1 MSEDTSDRPSVE
13 NDAPPILVKLA
24 KAREDGLEHFDGLRF
39 RFVES
44 LVARAED
51 RPDGRARLHQ
61 RAEDRLAAL
70 RADFDRVHAECMT
83 ALAFYEGDVPEEI
96 RRHLEVGDLRTVLR
110 AALRRSVPHAERFR
124 KKQGSKLEE
133 EVVRRSTMP
142 PPPGLDALAMAARLY
157 GERSGDALTRRAV
170 AELRDHLPD
179 EAGPYHGTTVAA
191 DVLACLDEEGRPLLR
206 AWLQRLRNLDTL
218 RPPPPPE
225 KTKRGR

>member
-1 MSEDTSDRPSVE
+1 MSEESRPDIE
-13 NDAPPILVKLA
+13 EPPIKAKLA
-24 KAREDGLEHFDGLRF
+24 EARADGLENFDGLRF

-44 LVARAED
+44 LVRQADE
-51 RPDGRARLHQ
+51 RPDGRKRLHE

-70 RADFDRVHAECMT
+70 RTDFDRVRAECET
-83 ALAFYEGDVPEEI
+83 ALAFYEGDVPEEL
-96 RRHLEVGDLRTVLR
+96 RRHFEVGDLRTVLR

-124 KKQGSKLEE
+124 KTQGSKLEE
-133 EVVRRSTMP
+133 EVVRRSTLP